1 MIDSYDD
8 PYWSLCD
15 SSITQRGNARPLS
28 EAAGSHSRDKVKDH
42 TFFSLPFEFDEIL
55 MITEFIKSDCNFS
68 KISPLK
74 QEFRYSCVLVGG
86 KTLGL

>member
-42 TFFSLPFEFDEIL
+42 TFFSLPFEFDEI
-55 MITEFIKSDCNFS
+55 
-68 KISPLK
+68 
-74 QEFRYSCVLVGG
+74 Y
-86 KTLGL
+86 